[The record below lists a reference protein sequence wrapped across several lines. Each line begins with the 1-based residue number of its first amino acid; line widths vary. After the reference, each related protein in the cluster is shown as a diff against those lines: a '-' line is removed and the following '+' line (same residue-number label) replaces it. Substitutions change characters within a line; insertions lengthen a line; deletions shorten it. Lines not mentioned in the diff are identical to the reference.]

1 MIIIDSFGDYIFDLL
16 HQMLVECTAVL
27 VGTALL
33 ELIIYII
40 VRTVKEC
47 KAAHSKE
54 E

>member
-1 MIIIDSFGDYIFDLL
+1 MVILDSFGDCICNLL

-47 KAAHSKE
+47 KAAHSE
-54 E
+54 EE